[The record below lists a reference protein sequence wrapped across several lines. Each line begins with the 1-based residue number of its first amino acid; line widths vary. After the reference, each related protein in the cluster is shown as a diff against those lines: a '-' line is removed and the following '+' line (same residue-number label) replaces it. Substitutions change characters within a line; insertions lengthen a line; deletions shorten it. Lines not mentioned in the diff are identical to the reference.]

1 MSFVLVQPDFGGG
14 SWNIFF
20 CVRRRHICIASVPLP
35 PAIHCRRQPN
45 LLPLTSYLSPLL
57 PSSQYHPV
65 VDLWLFFDEWSRCIS
80 SGYQKDHL
88 YRFGNFDACSA
99 QYADLKIAVTA
110 KAKSDED
117 EARRLVATTHYRRVR
132 LGSSNEASPTAGII
146 WDLKEPTGWD
156 VN

>member
-1 MSFVLVQPDFGGG
+1 MSFVQPEFGGG
-14 SWNIFF
+14 SWNFYF
-20 CVRRRHICIASVPLP
+20 SVFGAGTFVFLFRCRP
-35 PAIHCRRQPN
+35 PSTAVGNQ
-45 LLPLTSYLSPLL
+45 TSHLSPLL
-57 PSSQYHPV
+57 HSSQYHPV

>member
-1 MSFVLVQPDFGGG
+1 M
-14 SWNIFF
+14 
-20 CVRRRHICIASVPLP
+20 
-35 PAIHCRRQPN
+35 
-45 LLPLTSYLSPLL
+45 
-57 PSSQYHPV
+57 
-65 VDLWLFFDEWSRCIS
+65 S
-80 SGYQKDHL
+80 SGCQKDHL

>member
-1 MSFVLVQPDFGGG
+1 MPQSND
-14 SWNIFF
+14 
-20 CVRRRHICIASVPLP
+20 
-35 PAIHCRRQPN
+35 
-45 LLPLTSYLSPLL
+45 
-57 PSSQYHPV
+57 V

-156 VN
+156 VNEE